1 MLVVNQFGAA
11 IRSRKGG
18 TSPFAVLPA
27 SRRQRI
33 SHPDVENRMITVCDD
48 INPETVIACHSRN
61 RNPAMAGHCG
71 RNDKM
76 ANLGFVIAAPSHIDR
91 TPALKPAEAG
101 ASVGTPPMDAL
112 LTSKCVKFIGSELE
126 WVETSLTMP

>member
-11 IRSRKGG
+11 IGRWEYRAGA
-18 TSPFAVLPA
+18 FAVLPA

-101 ASVGTPPMDAL
+101 
-112 LTSKCVKFIGSELE
+112 TSSG
-126 WVETSLTMP
+126 